1 MTKPIQTSLDQM
13 SRPEISRTVAV
24 VISCTLLASGIIVLN
39 AALTRDAVGLT
50 RELAA
55 QDASWRETPPIR
67 VVMRSTADWARIMFD
82 DEVGN
87 NTNGI
92 RFKYILAYGWL
103 KGNDSDDEISVGKSA
118 WYDVLYNLTVKKTG
132 DIVAFSKQRNDFDY
146 AEMYADVVFETH
158 MGTITGYVW
167 LMLAGQGITTFQ
179 LTNLEG
185 QYVIWE
191 ETLSGTGHT
200 RHVKRYVMIDSFF
213 RRWEISPTSIVVLIL
228 IVILVMVLLGPVIP
242 IRRRKPK
249 RAKVAI
255 SRLSTSPVLGYE
267 LSRASPNRP

>member
-1 MTKPIQTSLDQM
+1 M
-13 SRPEISRTVAV
+13 SRPEISRIVAAMV
-24 VISCTLLASGIIVLN
+24 NCTLLATSIIVLH
-39 AALTRDAVGLT
+39 ATLTRNAEGLT
-50 RELAA
+50 RELATDGA
-55 QDASWRETPPIR
+55 GWRETPPVR

-118 WYDVLYNLTVKKTG
+118 WYDILYNLTVKKTG
-132 DIVAFSKQRNDFDY
+132 DIVAFSKQRNDFDQT
-146 AEMYADVVFETH
+146 EMYADIVFETD

-179 LTNLEG
+179 LTNLEAK
-185 QYVIWE
+185 YVIWE

-200 RHVKRYVMIDSFF
+200 RHVKRYIMMDSFF
-213 RRWEISPTSIVVLIL
+213 RRWEISPTSIVVLTL
-228 IVILVMVLLGPVIP
+228 IVVLVMVLLGPVIP
-242 IRRRKPK
+242 TRRRKPN

-255 SRLSTSPVLGYE
+255 STSSIPPDLICEFDRVFL
-267 LSRASPNRP
+267 NRV

>member
-1 MTKPIQTSLDQM
+1 M
-13 SRPEISRTVAV
+13 SRPEISRIVAAI
-24 VISCTLLASGIIVLN
+24 ISCTLLATSIIVLR
-39 AALTRDAVGLT
+39 ATSTPDAEGLT
-50 RELAA
+50 REVAT
-55 QDASWRETPPIR
+55 DGVGWRETPPIR

-92 RFKYILAYGWL
+92 RFKYVLAYGWL
-103 KGNDSDDEISVGKSA
+103 KGNDSDDEISTGKSA
-118 WYDVLYNLTVKKTG
+118 WYDILYNLTVKKTG
-132 DIVAFSKQRNDFDY
+132 DIVAFNKQRNDFDY
-146 AEMYADVVFETH
+146 TEMYADIVFETD

-213 RRWEISPTSIVVLIL
+213 RRWEISPTSIVVLTL

-242 IRRRKPK
+242 TRRRKPK
-249 RAKVAI
+249 RAKAAD
-255 SRLSTSPVLGYE
+255 SRPFAPPDLGYAS
-267 LSRASPNRP
+267 SRASLDRP